1 MSKYISN
8 ESVNNM
14 AMKLRKAAMKARHE
28 KELNDLRTRMQKEI
42 DQTINELKM
51 SSDIRRMQAIET
63 QVIGLFFLIL
73 FLPFIRTWSHPLMH
87 AANRCPVF
95 VFSISHKLVVGD
107 ILNMVV
113 KIRLETG
120 KTGKYG
126 FRNTFPTYGF

>member
-1 MSKYISN
+1 MFLFKSEMSKYISN

-63 QVIGLFFLIL
+63 QVIGLFIT
-73 FLPFIRTWSHPLMH
+73 TWSHPLMH
-87 AANRCPVF
+87 AVNRCPVF
-95 VFSISHKLVVGD
+95 VFSISHKLVVED

-120 KTGKYG
+120 KAGKYG
-126 FRNTFPTYGF
+126 FRNTFPPYGF

>member
-42 DQTINELKM
+42 DQTVNELKM

-63 QVIGLFFLIL
+63 QVIGLFFFKFYFYRSLEHGH
-73 FLPFIRTWSHPLMH
+73 THSCMSQS
-87 AANRCPVF
+87 VS
-95 VFSISHKLVVGD
+95 SICVLY
-107 ILNMVV
+107 I
-113 KIRLETG
+113 
-120 KTGKYG
+120 
-126 FRNTFPTYGF
+126 P